1 MLSAVLY
8 KNPMVKRVLIQQCG
22 YDNVIP
28 DEEHGITVIVEACI
42 YACRIAIPAKEYMAG
57 DTAAL

>member
-1 MLSAVLY
+1 
-8 KNPMVKRVLIQQCG
+8 MVKRVLIQQCG

-42 YACRIAIPAKEYMAG
+42 YACHIAIPAKEYMPG